1 MNLERDSSPTGLFNV
16 LPKGGRGTIRRK
28 SLIGPLK
35 KGPLKAVGY
44 HVTDK
49 TSTRRKA
56 VDRAIAKYGKLSTLR
71 KLNAVAVYT
80 RRTSPLK
87 SKTFKADVRYVQSK
101 K

>member
-1 MNLERDSSPTGLFNV
+1 MNLEKDPGPTGLLNV
-16 LPKGGRGTIRRK
+16 IPKRQGGRTRRR
-28 SLIGPLK
+28 LIGPLK
-35 KGPLKAVGY
+35 KGLLTAVGY

-49 TSTRRKA
+49 TTTRRKA